1 MQSLIISWLYQAAY
15 SRRPEVINVPWHFVP
30 QLTIFRAKA
39 NDLLSQSRRSFE
51 PKQTIFWAK
60 ADDLLSQS
68 GRASSIMKKAK
79 KTEMKPHKNATLA
92 LKALHI
98 ADTKK
103 SKFNAGRRSKWTN
116 RAFILEFEHFK
127 PPKSKDKLESDILCI
142 VKVRWTCSIINPKS
156 IRRWLQKLSITWS

>member
-1 MQSLIISWLYQAAY
+1 
-15 SRRPEVINVPWHFVP
+15 
-30 QLTIFRAKA
+30 
-39 NDLLSQSRRSFE
+39 
-51 PKQTIFWAK
+51 
-60 ADDLLSQS
+60 
-68 GRASSIMKKAK
+68 
-79 KTEMKPHKNATLA
+79 MKPHKNATLA

-142 VKVRWTCSIINPKS
+142 VKVG
-156 IRRWLQKLSITWS
+156 KLTFEEAFIPVFMFAMPVRQDGPSFSDIFLNF